1 MFFISLSKE
10 TIQLLFSE
18 LIAAFFTGCKPV
30 LSLAV
35 FKRVL
40 FHTGNHNQHCVLFH
54 ILSRSAGCGLT
65 DSVPRD
71 WAFSK
76 FAMFVLDRVDNL
88 PELETKSSK
97 WRYPEGRVLR
107 HHPKLN
113 TYTLT
118 LEDVPGSPQP
128 SLQSDVEELQRL
140 MQSHQK
146 VSQ

>member
-1 MFFISLSKE
+1 M
-10 TIQLLFSE
+10 
-18 LIAAFFTGCKPV
+18 
-30 LSLAV
+30 
-35 FKRVL
+35 
-40 FHTGNHNQHCVLFH
+40 GNHNQHCVLFH
-54 ILSRSAGCGLT
+54 ILSRSAGRGLA

-76 FAMFVLDRVDNL
+76 FAMFVFGRVDNL

-97 WRYPEGRVLR
+97 WHYPEGRVLR

-128 SLQSDVEELQRL
+128 NLQSDVEELQRL